1 MTNGQ
6 ALVALGKGYGIRP
19 NNWRQEVYLYMDEN
33 GIIRDSEYNRE
44 DDWNKWCYLI
54 NKSPDINWE
63 LVMEDGIP
71 ASNCKI
77 YFNENTYGVQNA

>member
-6 ALVALGKGYGIRP
+6 ALVALGKGYGIKATGYRP
-19 NNWRQEVYLYMDEN
+19 GTYIHMDDS
-33 GIIRDSEYNRE
+33 GVIRNSEFGYE
-44 DDWNKWCYLI
+44 EDWNKLCNLI
-54 NKSPDINWE
+54 NQRSDINWE